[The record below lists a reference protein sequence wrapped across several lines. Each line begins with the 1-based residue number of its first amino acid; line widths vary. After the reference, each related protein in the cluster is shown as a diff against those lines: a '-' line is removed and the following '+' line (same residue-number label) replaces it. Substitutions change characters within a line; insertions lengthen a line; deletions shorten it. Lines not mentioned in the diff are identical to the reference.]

1 MEDYHDSGN
10 YEMQPSNATKIR
22 MQRELAEVKEAM
34 KRENSAP
41 RNKQTAEISD
51 DSGRD
56 SPGSPKKSM
65 AQEPARKP
73 SGFINFTAAKARQ
86 KTQIAAK
93 AANSR
98 GSELLNMIR
107 LDIVT
112 FDLIDLPPIR

>member
-1 MEDYHDSGN
+1 
-10 YEMQPSNATKIR
+10 MQPSKAFRIR
-22 MQRELAEVKEAM
+22 MEKELAEVKEAM
-34 KRENSAP
+34 IRENSAP
-41 RNKQTAEISD
+41 VTKRSNEMSD

-56 SPGSPKKSM
+56 SPGSPTKRA
-65 AQEPARKP
+65 AQESTRKP
-73 SGFINFTAAKARQ
+73 SGINFTAAKARQ